1 MTLATDPELLDLLA
15 RAGCLNPGQT
25 LKKAAN
31 VALCHTRESI
41 RAILAYVLARGV
53 DSVSSIEHGI
63 RVDVPTRLF
72 PFGGGA
78 INNRLTDPAQ
88 RHNLPS
94 DWRVSVCG
102 IWQSRWN
109 QVHPPGLPSGKRA
122 TPSATPAVVQSL
134 ERSPEETARLIALTE
149 AREARYGATVD
160 ALTVRECQPLLA
172 GHAVYLSALARWE
185 GTGPKPTTLRGA
197 LKLALAARDT
207 GKDPATD

>member
-1 MTLATDPELLDLLA
+1 MTLATDPELLDMLN
-15 RAGCLNPGQT
+15 RVGCSNPGQT

-31 VALCHTRESI
+31 VALCHTHESI

-63 RVDVPTRLF
+63 LVEKPKRLF

-88 RHNLPS
+88 RNNLPS

-109 QVHPPGLPSGKRA
+109 QVHPPGMPSGKRS
-122 TPSATPAVVQSL
+122 TPAATPAVVKSL

-160 ALTVRECQPLLA
+160 ALTVMECKSLLTGNA
-172 GHAVYLSALARWE
+172 IYLAALARWD
-185 GTGPKPTTLRGA
+185 GTGPKPSTLRGA
-197 LKLALAARDT
+197 LKLALEARDQET
-207 GKDPATD
+207 P